1 MSKRSILIIAVLT
14 LSAAGAL
21 AVEPSE
27 VELKGG
33 KTLTGVLRP
42 VLDSIYLLQTE
53 ETLYELSGSEIVRV
67 DGGTDLPRIDTR
79 RKFAA
84 TSSYN
89 RLLPSGDLEISSTMT
104 IRNRGKHIQTTV
116 QWGAAPHEVRMYET
130 MRTLDIYGHELDYRL
145 EPRGGTNV
153 MNVIVDLEV
162 PVMPGEDMDLSIR
175 LLHRGSATEQDGVWT
190 YTHWGDYAEDRLQHL
205 KVELPA
211 GAEILSV
218 NPPVRVVEYDGRQ
231 FVFWRRYYPKGEQY
245 PLTVSY
251 RLD

>member
-1 MSKRSILIIAVLT
+1 MFKRSILIIAVLT

-67 DGGTDLPRIDTR
+67 DGGTDLPRIDTHR
-79 RKFAA
+79 YFAA
-84 TSSYN
+84 TNSYR

-104 IRNRGKHIQTTV
+104 IRNRGKKIQTTV
-116 QWGAAPHEVRMYET
+116 QWGAGPREVRMYET
-130 MRTLDIYGHELDYRL
+130 MQAMDVYGHELEYRL
-145 EPRGGTNV
+145 EPRSGTDI
-153 MNVIVDLEV
+153 MNVIVDLDV
-162 PVMPGEDMDLSIR
+162 PVMPGEDMDLSTR
-175 LLHRGSATEQDGVWT
+175 LLERDRARLVDGVWT
-190 YTHWGDYAEDRLQHL
+190 YTHWGDYAEDRLQNL

-211 GAEILSV
+211 GAEVLSV

-231 FVFWRRYYPKGEQY
+231 FVFWRRYYPEGEQF

-251 RLD
+251 RLH